1 MMPPQ
6 MLSQLSSKPGFIAAL
21 DQSGGSTPGALK
33 LYGVADTQFD
43 DDDEM
48 FDLVHEMRTRIVTA
62 PSFTSGKVIAAIL
75 FEDTMA
81 GTVAGQPTAAYLWDN
96 GVVPILKVDKGLQP
110 DSGGVSLMKPIPKLD
125 DLLERAKAH
134 GVFATKM
141 RSTISAASEDGVAAV
156 AAQQFELAAQIAG
169 HGLVPIIEP
178 EVSINAPDKAGAE
191 ALLVA
196 ELNRRL
202 DAMQTGSRVM
212 LKLTLPRVPDLYA
225 GLAQRDSVV
234 RVLALSGGYTRT
246 EACARLAQNHH
257 MIASFSRALLED
269 LRISMTD
276 AQFDQ
281 ALTLAIDEIYV
292 ASTVKQRG

>member
-1 MMPPQ
+1 MIPPR

-33 LYGVADTQFD
+33 LYGVAETQFH

-48 FDLVHEMRTRIVTA
+48 FDLVHQMRTRIVTA
-62 PSFTSGKVIAAIL
+62 PSFTGGKVIAAIL
-75 FEDTMA
+75 FEDTMER
-81 GTVAGQPTAAYLWDN
+81 TVADQPTAAYLWAN

-110 DSGGVSLMKPIPKLD
+110 DSGGVRLMKPIPKLD
-125 DLLERAKAH
+125 DLLERATAH

-141 RSTISAASEDGVAAV
+141 RSTITAASAEGVGAV
-156 AAQQFELAAQIAG
+156 VAQQFELAARIG
-169 HGLVPIIEP
+169 DHGLVPIIEP

-191 ALLVA
+191 ALLLA
-196 ELNRRL
+196 EITQRL
-202 DAMQTGSRVM
+202 GTLPAGRQVI
-212 LKLTLPRVPDLYA
+212 LKLTLPSVPDLYA
-225 GLAQRDSVV
+225 GLAELDDVV
-234 RVLALSGGYTRT
+234 RVVALSGGYTRT
-246 EACARLAQNHH
+246 EACALLARNHH

-281 ALTLAIDEIYV
+281 ALTLAIDEIYE

>member
-1 MMPPQ
+1 MIPPR

-33 LYGVADTQFD
+33 LYGVPESQFH

-48 FDLVHEMRTRIVTA
+48 FDLVHQMRTRIVTA
-62 PSFTSGKVIAAIL
+62 PSFTGGKVIAAIL
-75 FEDTMA
+75 FEDTMER
-81 GTVAGQPTAAYLWDN
+81 TVADQPTAAYLWSN
-96 GVVPILKVDKGLQP
+96 GVVPILKVDKGLAP
-110 DSGGVSLMKPIPKLD
+110 DSGGVRLMKPIPKLD

-141 RSTISAASEDGVAAV
+141 RSTIAAASKDGVAAV
-156 AAQQFELAAQIAG
+156 AAQQFELAARIGG

-191 ALLVA
+191 ALLLA
-196 ELNRRL
+196 ELSRRL
-202 DAMQTGSRVM
+202 DALPTGSQVM
-212 LKLTLPRVPDLYA
+212 LKLTLPSVPDLYA
-225 GLAQRDSVV
+225 GLAERDDVV
-234 RVLALSGGYTRT
+234 RLVALSGGYTRS
-246 EACARLAQNHH
+246 EACALLARNHH

-281 ALTLAIDEIYV
+281 ALTLAIDEIYE
-292 ASTVKQRG
+292 ASTVKQG